1 MPKHARHPYSVLLPV
16 GFAVPLWL
24 PIARCALAAP
34 FHPCLS
40 SVARAI
46 GGLFSVALS
55 LIPAETETAGR
66 YPAPRSVEPGLS
78 SADLHLTR
86 SPNDVIALCHCHD
99 AAIRATGS
107 SMIEIEGS
115 GESFTVSAETIAEGL
130 KLNSEQ
136 VQPML
141 AGRLITSWVEAG
153 VDEDFGTFRLTFA
166 TDKRRLRL
174 IVDALGS
181 VISKSTLDFG
191 GHDLPLGA
199 RKPGAV

>member
-1 MPKHARHPYSVLLPV
+1 V

-40 SVARAI
+40 VPKDAI

-55 LIPAETETAGR
+55 LTLAETNAAGR

-78 SADLHLTR
+78 SAGLLPTR
-86 SPNDVIALCHCHD
+86 SPGDVIALCHCHL
-99 AAIRATGS
+99 AAIRATGGG
-107 SMIEIEGS
+107 MIEIEGS
-115 GESFTVSAETIAEGL
+115 GQAFTVPADVIAKGL
-130 KLNSEQ
+130 KLAPEQ

-153 VDEDFGTFRLTFA
+153 VDADHGTFRLTFA

-174 IVDALGS
+174 IVDALGD
-181 VISKSTLDFG
+181 VISTSTLDFG
-191 GHDLPLGA
+191 GLDIPPGA
-199 RKPGAV
+199 RRPGAV

>member
-1 MPKHARHPYSVLLPV
+1 
-16 GFAVPLWL
+16 
-24 PIARCALAAP
+24 
-34 FHPCLS
+34 
-40 SVARAI
+40 
-46 GGLFSVALS
+46 
-55 LIPAETETAGR
+55 
-66 YPAPRSVEPGLS
+66 
-78 SADLHLTR
+78 
-86 SPNDVIALCHCHD
+86 VIALCHCHD

-107 SMIEIEGS
+107 GMIEIEGIVGS
-115 GESFTVSAETIAEGL
+115 GGESFTVSAETIAEGL
-130 KLNSEQ
+130 KLNPEQ

-141 AGRLITSWVEAG
+141 AGRLITSCVEAG

>member
-1 MPKHARHPYSVLLPV
+1 M
-16 GFAVPLWL
+16 
-24 PIARCALAAP
+24 
-34 FHPCLS
+34 
-40 SVARAI
+40 
-46 GGLFSVALS
+46 ALS

-107 SMIEIEGS
+107 GMIEIEGS

-130 KLNSEQ
+130 KLNPEQ

-141 AGRLITSWVEAG
+141 AGRLITSWVESG